1 MTSAVMPGPLQG
13 CMFFIA
19 DGTEVVNG
27 IEKGNGIQR
36 VAGMEEV
43 NGTKRN
49 DAVGGTEQ
57 EVPVRLF
64 SPSGV
69 KRKPSV
75 DMTRVVGTNDILM
88 ICLDTLRYD
97 AAVQEEEAGNTP
109 VLNQYG
115 KWQKCQAPGNFTYRK
130 ICVFEAPME
139 RRRLMVSLSDARN
152 TSRRLT
158 VIGKN
163 VTITIRI
170 TFGSISYPN
179 HNTKRGAMATVGT
192 VCVST
197 ISG

>member
-88 ICLDTLRYD
+88 ICLDTLRYE
-97 AAVQEEEAGNTP
+97 AAVQRSE
-109 VLNQYG
+109 
-115 KWQKCQAPGNFTYRK
+115 
-130 ICVFEAPME
+130 E
-139 RRRLMVSLSDARN
+139 RRV
-152 TSRRLT
+152 
-158 VIGKN
+158 GKE
-163 VTITIRI
+163 
-170 TFGSISYPN
+170 
-179 HNTKRGAMATVGT
+179 
-192 VCVST
+192 CST
-197 ISG
+197 PCRTRWSPYH